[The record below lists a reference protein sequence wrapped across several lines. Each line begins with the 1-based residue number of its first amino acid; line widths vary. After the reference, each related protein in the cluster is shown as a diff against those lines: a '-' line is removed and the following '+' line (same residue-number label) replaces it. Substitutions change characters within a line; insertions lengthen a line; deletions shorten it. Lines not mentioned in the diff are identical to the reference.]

1 MKSLQRN
8 KREFYYSNY
17 AGKKP
22 VLDDSGYE
30 TGEYEIMYTPPL
42 RAKANISAAQGE
54 TQIEQFG
61 TSITY
66 DRVIVTTKRLPI
78 DENSILWVD
87 VLPDFGNKALKTER
101 GKLINSE
108 NGEVLLAEDA
118 EAPGNYDYIVKKVAT
133 SLNSMSIAI
142 SKVDVS

>member
-8 KREFYYSNY
+8 KQKFYYSNY
-17 AGKKP
+17 AGKKS
-22 VLDDSGYE
+22 VVDDSGYE
-30 TGEYEIMYTPPL
+30 TGEYEILYTPPL
-42 RAKANISAAQGE
+42 CTKANISAAQGE

-66 DRVIVTTKRLPI
+66 DRVIVTTKQLPI

-87 VLPDFGNKALKTER
+87 VLPDFGSKALKTEK
-101 GKLINSE
+101 GKLINCK
-108 NGEVLLAEDA
+108 NGEVLLAGDA
-118 EAPGNYDYIVKKVAT
+118 VVPGNYDYIVKKVAI

>member
-1 MKSLQRN
+1 MTKEQFIEACE
-8 KREFYYSNY
+8 K
-17 AGKKP
+17 AG
-22 VLDDSGYE
+22 L
-30 TGEYEIMYTPPL
+30 IL
-42 RAKANISAAQGE
+42 NQ

-87 VLPDFGNKALKTER
+87 VLPDFENRALKTER
-101 GKLINSE
+101 GKLIDSE
-108 NGEVLLAEDA
+108 NGEVLLTEGAKI
-118 EAPGNYDYIVKKVAT
+118 PGNYDYIVKKVAT